1 MAYESY
7 EAFISRRY
15 KEEDEKEGRDM
26 LSWFKKKKKNI
37 EFDLDFDLDVVP
49 PGFIPEDT
57 DFQELTIN
65 ESFEVILERL
75 DTIQNKID
83 LLLDRHK

>member
-15 KEEDEKEGRDM
+15 KEDEKEGRNM
-26 LSWFKKKKKNI
+26 FNWFKKKSANNND
-37 EFDLDFDLDVVP
+37 FLDFDLDVVP

>member
-15 KEEDEKEGRDM
+15 KEEDEKEGRNM
-26 LSWFKKKKKNI
+26 LSWFKRKSKDFEMNI
-37 EFDLDFDLDVVP
+37 DFDLDVVP
-49 PGFIPEDT
+49 PGFVPEDT

-83 LLLDRHK
+83 ILLDKT